1 MYGCLI
7 INLNSDMVDVVLV
20 LYKPPFKS
28 INEFIQLQLN
38 CVPNSRDWKIL
49 TKKE

>member
-20 LYKPPFKS
+20 LYN

-38 CVPNSRDWKIL
+38 CVPSSRGWKIL
-49 TKKE
+49 T